1 MGKPKYDYRKYYSSM
16 TKREA
21 FEAAEEFRRVAIKRF
36 RAAKSGQLKMD
47 EFRAAEKYLMPLKK
61 GASYNEAKARVA
73 KLQAFLRSEVSTRR
87 GYEDYVRRGS
97 KLMENALGIHVLTGF
112 SEDTFD
118 PDVAGRIISDFEN
131 EIVARVMS
139 STLPSDSERG
149 KGKAIQM
156 IIDQA
161 LRDRDSYIEEEIQE
175 VQVAPGVYRPFKRLK
190 VKAKTDRLGYIDEL
204 LDKWKEMY
212 GYAK

>member
-1 MGKPKYDYRKYYSSM
+1 MSKPKFDYRKYYSSM
-16 TKREA
+16 TKSES
-21 FEAAEEFRRVAIKRF
+21 FEAAEEFRRLAIKRF

-47 EFRAAEKYLMPLKK
+47 EFRAAEKYLRPLKK

-97 KLMENALGIHVLTGF
+97 KLMENALGIHVLTGY

-118 PDVAGRIISDFEN
+118 PEAAGRIISDFEN
-131 EIVARVMS
+131 EIVSRVMS
-139 STLPSDSERG
+139 SNLPSDYERG
-149 KGKAIQM
+149 KGQAIQM

-161 LRDRDSYIEEEIQE
+161 LRDRGSYIKEVVQE
-175 VQVAPGVYRPFKRLK
+175 VEVAPGVYRPFKRLK